1 MTNDKKGTDLTE
13 YNAEEQKPQGSGVRE
28 EGLLRIVIEWS
39 RLIFLIGTDQINEI
53 YNTIII
59 ATPPATSLNLRK
71 SSASRRHPF
80 RRTERVKSRGEKRER
95 EGGK

>member
-59 ATPPATSLNLRK
+59 ATPPATSLNLR
-71 SSASRRHPF
+71 
-80 RRTERVKSRGEKRER
+80 RTERVKSRGEKRER